1 MITQTNEKFNALTRN
16 EYQGHI
22 AWCLDCY
29 GINFLTLKSLDINKW
44 VSRILNAPTL
54 KYSCR
59 WCESVKRFDSIMF
72 LNGELTPSFYADFKL
87 GNIDKCVS
95 FIKKVLNS
103 NGYSIDKKSLKD
115 VLIELYNHEKR
126 LEEISLEEI
135 LNAD

>member
-1 MITQTNEKFNALTRN
+1 
-16 EYQGHI
+16 
-22 AWCLDCY
+22 
-29 GINFLTLKSLDINKW
+29 
-44 VSRILNAPTL
+44 
-54 KYSCR
+54 
-59 WCESVKRFDSIMF
+59 MF

-95 FIKKVLNS
+95 CIKKVLNS